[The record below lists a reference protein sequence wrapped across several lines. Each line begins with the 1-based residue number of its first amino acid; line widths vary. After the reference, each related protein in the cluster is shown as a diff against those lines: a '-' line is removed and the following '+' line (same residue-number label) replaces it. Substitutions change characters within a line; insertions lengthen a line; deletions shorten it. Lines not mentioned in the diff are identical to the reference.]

1 MKRKIDKRILLFI
14 IALITMCFLHVDAH
28 AGKQPDKQR
37 YDIRIS
43 YKDTTLRY
51 VTDAITRQVGI
62 VFSYDNSIS
71 SHHMPASNINLKR
84 VPVERLLE
92 EIFTPAGITF
102 NVVNDVVI
110 LQKMA
115 PDTPALTKIKHLV
128 SGTVRDADGQPLA
141 GVSVYI
147 SGTDIGTF
155 TDYDGHYELPA
166 AANDIIRYSFVGF
179 AGTTEPAGTKN
190 HIDVVLNE
198 QQYSM
203 DEVVVIGYGTSK
215 KRDIL
220 GSIETL
226 SR

>member
-71 SHHMPASNINLKR
+71 SHHMPASNINLKH

-92 EIFTPAGITF
+92 EFFTPAGITF
-102 NVVNDVVI
+102 NVVNDVV
-110 LQKMA
+110 
-115 PDTPALTKIKHLV
+115 KIGRAHV
-128 SGTVRDADGQPLA
+128 
-141 GVSVYI
+141 
-147 SGTDIGTF
+147 
-155 TDYDGHYELPA
+155 
-166 AANDIIRYSFVGF
+166 
-179 AGTTEPAGTKN
+179 
-190 HIDVVLNE
+190 
-198 QQYSM
+198 
-203 DEVVVIGYGTSK
+203 
-215 KRDIL
+215 
-220 GSIETL
+220 
-226 SR
+226 

>member
-1 MKRKIDKRILLFI
+1 
-14 IALITMCFLHVDAH
+14 MCFLHVDAH

-147 SGTDIGTF
+147 SGTDIGTSSP
-155 TDYDGHYELPA
+155 TMTA
-166 AANDIIRYSFVGF
+166 
-179 AGTTEPAGTKN
+179 TTNFRRRQT
-190 HIDVVLNE
+190 
-198 QQYSM
+198 
-203 DEVVVIGYGTSK
+203 TSS
-215 KRDIL
+215 
-220 GSIETL
+220 GTL
-226 SR
+226 SSDSQEPPNRQAPKTISTSS

>member
-71 SHHMPASNINLKR
+71 SHHMPASNINLKH

-92 EIFTPAGITF
+92 EFFTPAGITF

-128 SGTVRDADGQPLA
+128 SGTVRGR
-141 GVSVYI
+141 
-147 SGTDIGTF
+147 
-155 TDYDGHYELPA
+155 A
-166 AANDIIRYSFVGF
+166 APRRRQRLHQRHRHR
-179 AGTTEPAGTKN
+179 
-190 HIDVVLNE
+190 HIHRL
-198 QQYSM
+198 
-203 DEVVVIGYGTSK
+203 
-215 KRDIL
+215 
-220 GSIETL
+220 
-226 SR
+226 